1 MQFSFQLKEHGLMKV
16 HCAIVA
22 FKINDITVHTLK
34 RIKSILPLVCR
45 RKRNIFDH
53 MMVMMEKYQERLEDL
68 VEERTLQLVE
78 EKKKTETLLLR
89 MLPT

>member
-1 MQFSFQLKEHGLMKV
+1 ML
-16 HCAIVA
+16 
-22 FKINDITVHTLK
+22 D
-34 RIKSILPLVCR
+34 

-53 MMVMMEKYQERLEDL
+53 MMSMMEKYQERLEEL